1 MRKVNIKILLI
12 LILYIMNN
20 IINKVIISYNNL
32 KKIELKI
39 ELKIMKF
46 NILNKLKMEQILDL
60 NREIVLNDYQSATK
74 KNKEL
79 FITGDVK
86 ASSEYIFDNQKEDAT
101 IICNKFYETFIRVIS
116 IVKKT
121 KVGMDGLM
129 IEIAKNMTTHPD
141 KDFVLHRNNIFFITA
156 MSNISWEDDMKDKIP
171 SCFKDNVY
179 HHGKLQR
186 LKTKLKNIKNA
197 IIIND
202 EIDSG
207 DKEDQKLHLIL
218 KESGILDMKYMEEN
232 NIRFVFVS
240 ATMINEL
247 RDLYK
252 WGNKHYTHYMTIP
265 NIYIGHKEF
274 LELGIIQEY
283 YPINDDENAE
293 KWVQEDILQNYG
305 LDYRIHIIRTDEK
318 NKDFIFNA
326 CIRNNIDFKNHTSDD
341 RISYEELSDIFNN
354 ISNHLVI
361 AVKGFYRRANL
372 IPNEWKMKIGATH
385 ERYVKKYDTNV
396 QVQGL
401 PGRMSGYWKQELLNG
416 HKTGPHRTSIDA
428 INEYE
433 EFYKNPFGKIKYST
447 TGSKKLFVN
456 PKHIQNLE
464 TMNQVEVKIDENKYR
479 VYDNEIVVKNV
490 CKILG
495 YDYRETKNNSDG
507 FKETSLN
514 RKKEVV
520 SLTGAIS
527 KIPSAYANHG
537 DIITWRT
544 YFPCYVDIT
553 NNNTLRFVV
562 IIRPETDINKV
573 KNEIDDVYPSIQI

>member
-1 MRKVNIKILLI
+1 
-12 LILYIMNN
+12 
-20 IINKVIISYNNL
+20 
-32 KKIELKI
+32 
-39 ELKIMKF
+39 
-46 NILNKLKMEQILDL
+46 MENSLLDL
-60 NREIVLNDYQSATK
+60 NREIVLNDYLSATN

-86 ASSEYIFDNQKEDAT
+86 ASSEYIFPNQKQDAT
-101 IICNKFYETFIRVIS
+101 IICNKFYETPIRAIS
-116 IVKKT
+116 IVKRT

-129 IEIAKNMTTHPD
+129 IEIAKIMTTHPD
-141 KDFVLHRNNIFFITA
+141 NNFVLHRNNIFFITA

-186 LKTKLKNIKNA
+186 LKNKLKNIKNA

-218 KESGILDMKYMEEN
+218 KESGILDMKYMDEN

-265 NIYIGHKEF
+265 DNYIGHKEF

-283 YPINDDENAE
+283 YSINDAETAE
-293 KWVQEDILQNYG
+293 KWVQEDILENYS
-305 LDYRIHIIRTDEK
+305 LDYRVHIVRTDEK

-326 CIRNNIDFKNHTSDD
+326 CIRNNIDFKNHTSND

-372 IPNEWKMKIGATH
+372 IPNVWKKKIGATH

-416 HKTGPHRTSIDA
+416 HKTGPHRTSINA

-433 EFYKNPFGKIKYST
+433 EFYKNPFRKIKYST

-464 TMNQVEVKIDENKYR
+464 TKNQTDTTNKR
-479 VYDNEIVVKNV
+479 IPIIVN
-490 CKILG
+490 G
-495 YDYRETKNNSDG
+495 
-507 FKETSLN
+507 LN
-514 RKKEVV
+514 
-520 SLTGAIS
+520 
-527 KIPSAYANHG
+527 
-537 DIITWRT
+537 
-544 YFPCYVDIT
+544 
-553 NNNTLRFVV
+553 
-562 IIRPETDINKV
+562 ETDIIFTTKKRKEKIEYVLSLLNN
-573 KNEIDDVYPSIQI
+573 NEIYKKLFNFINNPDVVCAQITQPNTNSSYKKHITDVVNANNTNTPYSVDLIEKFKDKNNWQLFIDNREKRLCFVIWSINKELY

>member
-1 MRKVNIKILLI
+1 MGDSIR
-12 LILYIMNN
+12 
-20 IINKVIISYNNL
+20 
-32 KKIELKI
+32 
-39 ELKIMKF
+39 
-46 NILNKLKMEQILDL
+46 DL

-79 FITGDVK
+79 FLTGDIK
-86 ASSEYIFDNQKEDAT
+86 SSSEYIFPNQKEDAT
-101 IICNKFYETFIRVIS
+101 IICNKFHETHIRVIS
-116 IVKKT
+116 IVKRT

-141 KDFVLHRNNIFFITA
+141 NDFVLHRNNIFFITA
-156 MSNISWEDDMKDKIP
+156 MSNISWENDMKDKIP

-186 LKTKLKNIKNA
+186 LKTKLRNIKNA

-252 WGNKHYTHYMTIP
+252 WGDKHYTYYMTIP
-265 NIYIGHKEF
+265 DIYIGHKEF

-283 YPINDDENAE
+283 YPINDDETAE
-293 KWVQEDILQNYG
+293 KWIQEDILKNYV
-305 LDYRIHIIRTDEK
+305 LDYRVHIIRTDEK

-326 CIRNNIDFKNHTSDD
+326 CIRNNIYFKNHTSDE

-372 IPNEWKMKIGATH
+372 IPNEWKKKIGATH
-385 ERYVKKYDTNV
+385 ERYVKNYDTNV
-396 QVQGL
+396 QIQGL
-401 PGRMSGYWKQELLNG
+401 PGRMTGYWKQELLNG

-456 PKHIQNLE
+456 PKNISNLE
-464 TMNQVEVKIDENKYR
+464 TINQIN
-479 VYDNEIVVKNV
+479 
-490 CKILG
+490 
-495 YDYRETKNNSDG
+495 
-507 FKETSLN
+507 
-514 RKKEVV
+514 
-520 SLTGAIS
+520 
-527 KIPSAYANHG
+527 
-537 DIITWRT
+537 
-544 YFPCYVDIT
+544 IT
-553 NNNTLRFVV
+553 NKRIP
-562 IIRPETDINKV
+562 IIINVNETDIIFTTNQRKEKIEYV
-573 KNEIDDVYPSIQI
+573 LSKLNNNEIYTKLFNFINNPQVICSQISQPNTNSSYKKHITDVVNASITNTPYSVDLQEKYKDKNNWQLFIDNREKRLCFVIWSINEELY

>member
-1 MRKVNIKILLI
+1 
-12 LILYIMNN
+12 MNDS
-20 IINKVIISYNNL
+20 II
-32 KKIELKI
+32 
-39 ELKIMKF
+39 
-46 NILNKLKMEQILDL
+46 DW
-60 NREIVLNDYQSATK
+60 NREVVLHDYQSATI
-74 KNKEL
+74 KNKES
-79 FITGDVK
+79 FNNGDVK
-86 ASSEYIFDNQKEDAT
+86 TSSEYIFDNQKEDAI
-101 IICNKFYETFIRVIS
+101 IICNKFYETPIRVIS
-116 IVKKT
+116 IVKRT

-141 KDFVLHRNNIFFITA
+141 NNFVLHRNNIFFITA

-171 SCFKDNVY
+171 SCFKENVY

-218 KESGILDMKYMEEN
+218 KESGILDMTYMEEN

-247 RDLYK
+247 RELYK
-252 WGNKHYTHYMTIP
+252 WGEKHYTHYMTIP
-265 NIYIGHKEF
+265 YNYIGHKEF
-274 LELGIIQEY
+274 LERGIIKEY
-283 YPINDDENAE
+283 YPINNDETAE
-293 KWVQEDILQNYG
+293 KWVQEDILQNYR
-305 LDYRIHIIRTDEK
+305 LDYRIHIVRSDET

-341 RISYEELSDIFNN
+341 RIGYDELSNIFNN

-401 PGRMSGYWKQELLNG
+401 PGRMSGYWKQEILNG

-433 EFYKNPFGKIKYST
+433 EFYKDPFKKIKYNT
-447 TGSKKLFVN
+447 TGSKKIFVN
-456 PKHIQNLE
+456 PKFIPNLKTINHIDPPQLE
-464 TMNQVEVKIDENKYR
+464 TPQLETPQIETPQIETPQIETPQIITLTKRVPIIIDGLNETDIIFTTNKR
-479 VYDNEIVVKNV
+479 KEKEEFVLSILNNNETHTKLFNFIKNPNVVCIQISKPNSDSSYKKHITDV
-490 CKILG
+490 VSANINNTPYSVDLAKK
-495 YDYRETKNNSDG
+495 YKDKNNWQLFID
-507 FKETSLN
+507 N
-514 RKKEVV
+514 RKKR
-520 SLTGAIS
+520 L
-527 KIPSAYANHG
+527 
-537 DIITWRT
+537 
-544 YFPCYVDIT
+544 C
-553 NNNTLRFVV
+553 FV
-562 IIRPETDINKV
+562 IWSSE
-573 KNEIDDVYPSIQI
+573 EL

>member
-1 MRKVNIKILLI
+1 
-12 LILYIMNN
+12 
-20 IINKVIISYNNL
+20 
-32 KKIELKI
+32 
-39 ELKIMKF
+39 MKHS
-46 NILNKLKMEQILDL
+46 ILDL

-74 KNKEL
+74 KNQEL
-79 FITGDVK
+79 HIMGDVK
-86 ASSEYIFDNQKEDAT
+86 ASSEYIFENQKTDAL
-101 IICNKFYETFIRVIS
+101 IITNKFYTTDVRAIS
-116 IVKKT
+116 IVKRT

-129 IEIAKNMTTHPD
+129 IEIAKNMSTHPD
-141 KDFVLHRNNIFFITA
+141 NYFAIHRNNIFFITA

-171 SCFKDNVY
+171 ACFKDNVY

-186 LKTKLKNIKNA
+186 LKDKLKDIKNA

-218 KESGILDMKYMEEN
+218 KESRILDIKYMEEN

-265 NIYIGHKEF
+265 QNYIGHKEF
-274 LELGIIQEY
+274 LELGIIKEY
-283 YPINDDENAE
+283 YPITDEETAE

-305 LDYRIHIIRTDEK
+305 NDYRVHIIRTDEK

-326 CIRNNIDFKNHTSDD
+326 CIRNSIDFRNHTSDD
-341 RISYEELSDIFNN
+341 RISYEELSNIFGN
-354 ISNHLVI
+354 ITNHLVI

-372 IPNEWKMKIGATH
+372 IPNDWKKKIGATH

-396 QVQGL
+396 QVQAL
-401 PGRMSGYWKQELLNG
+401 PGRMSGYWKDTILNG
-416 HKTGPHRTSIDA
+416 FKTGPHRTSINA

-456 PKHIQNLE
+456 PKNITNLKNTEQSE
-464 TMNQVEVKIDENKYR
+464 TKVNENQYR
-479 VYDNEIVVKNV
+479 VYDNETVVKNV

-495 YDYRETKNNSDG
+495 YDYRATKNNSEG

-520 SLTGAIS
+520 SLTKAIS

-537 DIITWRT
+537 DVITWRT

-553 NNNTLRFVV
+553 NNETLRFVV
-562 IIRPETDINKV
+562 IIRPGTEDINKV
-573 KNEIDDVYPSIQI
+573 KNEIDTIYPSIKFD

>member
-1 MRKVNIKILLI
+1 MEH
-12 LILYIMNN
+12 
-20 IINKVIISYNNL
+20 S
-32 KKIELKI
+32 
-39 ELKIMKF
+39 
-46 NILNKLKMEQILDL
+46 KLDT
-60 NREIVLNDYQSATK
+60 NREIVLCDYQSATA

-79 FITGDVK
+79 FDNHDVK
-86 ASSEYIFDNQKEDAT
+86 ASSEYIFPNQKEDAI
-101 IICNKFYETFIRVIS
+101 IICNKFYETPIRVIS
-116 IVKKT
+116 ILKRT

-129 IEIAKNMTTHPD
+129 IETAKNMTTHPD
-141 KDFVLHRNNIFFITA
+141 NNFVLHRNNVLFITA
-156 MSNISWEDDMKDKIP
+156 MSNIYWENDMKDKIP

-186 LKTKLKNIKNA
+186 LKTKLRNIKNA

-240 ATMINEL
+240 ATMKNEL
-247 RDLYK
+247 EDLYK

-265 NIYIGHKEF
+265 DSYIGHKEF

-283 YPINDDENAE
+283 YPINNNETAE

-305 LDYRIHIIRTDEK
+305 LDYRVHIVRTDEK

-326 CIRNNIDFKNHTSDD
+326 CIRNNIEFKNHTSDD

-354 ISNHLVI
+354 ISKHLVI

-372 IPNEWKMKIGATH
+372 IPNEWKKKIGATH

-401 PGRMSGYWKQELLNG
+401 PGRMTGYWKQELLNG

-447 TGSKKLFVN
+447 TSSKKLFVN

-464 TMNQVEVKIDENKYR
+464 IINQIDTTNKR
-479 VYDNEIVVKNV
+479 IP
-490 CKILG
+490 III
-495 YDYRETKNNSDG
+495 DG
-507 FKETSLN
+507 LN
-514 RKKEVV
+514 
-520 SLTGAIS
+520 
-527 KIPSAYANHG
+527 
-537 DIITWRT
+537 
-544 YFPCYVDIT
+544 
-553 NNNTLRFVV
+553 
-562 IIRPETDINKV
+562 ETDIIFTTNKRKEKIKYV
-573 KNEIDDVYPSIQI
+573 LSKLRNNETYRKLFNFINNPDVVCAQISQPNTNSSYKKHITDVVNANITKTPYSVDLVEKYKDKNNWQLFIDNREKRLCFVIWSINEELY

>member
-1 MRKVNIKILLI
+1 
-12 LILYIMNN
+12 
-20 IINKVIISYNNL
+20 
-32 KKIELKI
+32 
-39 ELKIMKF
+39 
-46 NILNKLKMEQILDL
+46 
-60 NREIVLNDYQSATK
+60 
-74 KNKEL
+74 
-79 FITGDVK
+79 
-86 ASSEYIFDNQKEDAT
+86 
-101 IICNKFYETFIRVIS
+101 
-116 IVKKT
+116 
-121 KVGMDGLM
+121 
-129 IEIAKNMTTHPD
+129 
-141 KDFVLHRNNIFFITA
+141 
-156 MSNISWEDDMKDKIP
+156 
-171 SCFKDNVY
+171 
-179 HHGKLQR
+179 
-186 LKTKLKNIKNA
+186 
-197 IIIND
+197 
-202 EIDSG
+202 
-207 DKEDQKLHLIL
+207 
-218 KESGILDMKYMEEN
+218 MKYMEEN

-265 NIYIGHKEF
+265 DIYIGHKEF

-283 YPINDDENAE
+283 YPINDDETAE
-293 KWVQEDILQNYG
+293 KWVQEDILQNYAS
-305 LDYRIHIIRTDEK
+305 DYRVHIIRTDEK

-341 RISYEELSDIFNN
+341 RISYEELADLFNN
-354 ISNHLVI
+354 ISKHLVI

-372 IPNEWKMKIGATH
+372 IPNEWKKKIGATH

-401 PGRMSGYWKQELLNG
+401 PGRMSGYWKEELLNG

-433 EFYKNPFGKIKYST
+433 EFYKNPFGKIKYNT

-464 TMNQVEVKIDENKYR
+464 YINHNENKVNEDTYR
-479 VYDNEIVVKNV
+479 IYDNEDIVKKV

-495 YDYRETKNNSDG
+495 YDYRTTKNNLEG

-520 SLTGAIS
+520 SLTNAIS
-527 KIPSAYANHG
+527 KVPTAYGTNNG
-537 DIITWRT
+537 VKTWRT
-544 YFPCYVDIT
+544 YYPCYVDIT
-553 NNNTLRFVV
+553 NNETLRFVV

-573 KNEIDDVYPSIQI
+573 KNEIDNVYPSIQI

>member
-1 MRKVNIKILLI
+1 VDKLVQIT
-12 LILYIMNN
+12 
-20 IINKVIISYNNL
+20 
-32 KKIELKI
+32 
-39 ELKIMKF
+39 F
-46 NILNKLKMEQILDL
+46 NVCLPSPSKPFQDKMEHSILDL

-86 ASSEYIFDNQKEDAT
+86 ASSEYIFPNQKEDAT
-101 IICNKFYETFIRVIS
+101 TICNKFYETPIRVIS
-116 IVKKT
+116 IVKRT

-141 KDFVLHRNNIFFITA
+141 SNFVLHRNNILFLTG
-156 MSNISWEDDMKDKIP
+156 MSNVSWENDMKDKIP

-186 LKTKLKNIKNA
+186 LKNRLQNIKNT
-197 IIIND
+197 IIIID

-218 KESGILDMKYMEEN
+218 KESGILDIKYMEDN

-247 RDLYK
+247 RELYK
-252 WGNKHYTHYMTIP
+252 WGNKHYTHYMIIP
-265 NIYIGHKEF
+265 DIYIGHKEF

-283 YPINDDENAE
+283 YPINDDKSAK
-293 KWVQEDILQNYG
+293 KWIKEDILQNYG
-305 LDYRIHIIRTDEK
+305 VDYRVHLIRTDEK

-326 CIRNNIDFKNHTSDD
+326 CIRNNIDFKNHTSND
-341 RISYEELSDIFNN
+341 RISNEELADIFDNP
-354 ISNHLVI
+354 SKHVVI

-372 IPNEWKMKIGATH
+372 IPNEWKKKIGATH

-396 QVQGL
+396 QAQGF
-401 PGRMSGYWKQELLNG
+401 PGRLSGYWKDVILNG
-416 HKTGPHRTSIDA
+416 HKTGPYRTSIDA

-433 EFYKNPFGKIKYST
+433 EFYKNPFGKIKYNT

-464 TMNQVEVKIDENKYR
+464 TITHIETTNKRIPIIIDGLNENDIIFTTNKRKEKIEYVLSKLNNNETYTKLIKFINYSGVLCAQISQPNTDSSYKKHITDVVNASITNTPYSVDLVEKFKD
-479 VYDNEIVVKNV
+479 
-490 CKILG
+490 
-495 YDYRETKNNSDG
+495 KNNWQLFID
-507 FKETSLN
+507 N
-514 RKKEVV
+514 REKR
-520 SLTGAIS
+520 L
-527 KIPSAYANHG
+527 
-537 DIITWRT
+537 
-544 YFPCYVDIT
+544 C
-553 NNNTLRFVV
+553 FV
-562 IIRPETDINKV
+562 IWSIN
-573 KNEIDDVYPSIQI
+573 EDLY

>member
-1 MRKVNIKILLI
+1 
-12 LILYIMNN
+12 
-20 IINKVIISYNNL
+20 
-32 KKIELKI
+32 
-39 ELKIMKF
+39 
-46 NILNKLKMEQILDL
+46 MENSILDL

-101 IICNKFYETFIRVIS
+101 TICNKFYETPIRVIS
-116 IVKKT
+116 IVKRT

-141 KDFVLHRNNIFFITA
+141 NNFVLHRNNIFFITA

-186 LKTKLKNIKNA
+186 LKNKLKNIKNA

-218 KESGILDMKYMEEN
+218 KESGILDMKNMEEN

-247 RDLYK
+247 HDLYK
-252 WGNKHYTHYMTIP
+252 WGNKHYTHYMIIP
-265 NIYIGHKEF
+265 EIYIGHKEF

-283 YPINDDENAE
+283 YPINDDESAE
-293 KWVQEDILQNYG
+293 KWIQEDILQNYS
-305 LDYRIHIIRTDEK
+305 LDYRVHIVRTDEK

-326 CIRNNIDFKNHTSDD
+326 CIRNRIDFKNHTSDE
-341 RISYEELSDIFNN
+341 RIGYEELSNIFNN

-372 IPNEWKMKIGATH
+372 IPNEWKKKIGATH

-401 PGRMSGYWKQELLNG
+401 PGRMSGYWKHELLNG
-416 HKTGPHRTSIDA
+416 HKTGPHRTSINA

-447 TGSKKLFVN
+447 TSKKLFVN
-456 PKHIQNLE
+456 PKNISNLE
-464 TMNQVEVKIDENKYR
+464 IVNQIETTNKRVPIIID
-479 VYDNEIVVKNV
+479 
-490 CKILG
+490 G
-495 YDYRETKNNSDG
+495 
-507 FKETSLN
+507 LN
-514 RKKEVV
+514 
-520 SLTGAIS
+520 
-527 KIPSAYANHG
+527 
-537 DIITWRT
+537 
-544 YFPCYVDIT
+544 
-553 NNNTLRFVV
+553 
-562 IIRPETDINKV
+562 ETDIIFTTNKRKEKIEFILSILNDNEKYTKLLNFINNPEV
-573 KNEIDDVYPSIQI
+573 YCAQITQPNTNSSYKKHITDVVNSSINNTPYSVDLVEKFRNKNNWQLFIDNREKRLCFVIWSINEEIY

>member
-1 MRKVNIKILLI
+1 MDN
-12 LILYIMNN
+12 
-20 IINKVIISYNNL
+20 S
-32 KKIELKI
+32 
-39 ELKIMKF
+39 
-46 NILNKLKMEQILDL
+46 ILDL
-60 NREIVLNDYQSATK
+60 NREIVLNDYQSATS

-79 FITGDVK
+79 FIMGDVK
-86 ASSEYIFDNQKEDAT
+86 SSSEYIFANQKEDAI
-101 IICNKFYETFIRVIS
+101 IICNKFYETPIRVIS
-116 IVKKT
+116 IVKRT

-141 KDFVLHRNNIFFITA
+141 NSFVLHRNNIFFITA
-156 MSNISWEDDMKDKIP
+156 MSNISWENDMKDKIP

-207 DKEDQKLHLIL
+207 DKEDQKLHIIL

-232 NIRFVFVS
+232 NVRFVFVS

-252 WGNKHYTHYMTIP
+252 WGEKHYTHYMTIP
-265 NIYIGHKEF
+265 DTYIGHKEF
-274 LELGIIQEY
+274 LEHNLIKEY
-283 YPINDDENAE
+283 YLINNDATAE
-293 KWVQEDILQNYG
+293 KWVQEDILKNYL

-326 CIRNNIDFKNHTSDD
+326 CIRNKIDFKNHTSDD
-341 RISYEELSDIFNN
+341 RIGYDELSYIFNN

-385 ERYVKKYDTNV
+385 ERYVKNYDTNV

-401 PGRMSGYWKQELLNG
+401 PGRMSGYWKQKVLDG

-433 EFYKNPFGKIKYST
+433 EFYKNPFKNIKYKT
-447 TGSKKLFVN
+447 TCSKKLFVN
-456 PKHIQNLE
+456 PEFIQNLKTINQIDTQQIDTPTKPIPTKRIPIIIDGLNE
-464 TMNQVEVKIDENKYR
+464 TDIIFTAKKRKEKIDFVLSILNNNEKYTNLYNFIKNPHTVCAQISQPNTYSSYKKHISDVVNANTNKTTYS
-479 VYDNEIVVKNV
+479 VDLVEKNKDKDNWQLFI
-490 CKILG
+490 
-495 YDYRETKNNSDG
+495 D
-507 FKETSLN
+507 N
-514 RKKEVV
+514 RKKR
-520 SLTGAIS
+520 L
-527 KIPSAYANHG
+527 
-537 DIITWRT
+537 
-544 YFPCYVDIT
+544 C
-553 NNNTLRFVV
+553 FV
-562 IIRPETDINKV
+562 IWSTE
-573 KNEIDDVYPSIQI
+573 EL

>member
-1 MRKVNIKILLI
+1 
-12 LILYIMNN
+12 
-20 IINKVIISYNNL
+20 
-32 KKIELKI
+32 
-39 ELKIMKF
+39 
-46 NILNKLKMEQILDL
+46 MEHKILDL
-60 NREIVLNDYQSATK
+60 NREIVLHDYQSATN

-79 FITGDVK
+79 FITGDIK
-86 ASSEYIFDNQKEDAT
+86 ASSEYIFPNQKEDAT
-101 IICNKFYETFIRVIS
+101 IICNTFYEKHIRVIS
-116 IVKKT
+116 IVKRT

-141 KDFVLHRNNIFFITA
+141 NNFALHRNNIKILTG

-186 LKTKLKNIKNA
+186 LKTKLENA
-197 IIIND
+197 RNELIIID

-218 KESGILDMKYMEEN
+218 KESRILDMKYMEEN

-252 WGNKHYTHYMTIP
+252 WGTKHYTHYMIIP
-265 NIYIGHKEF
+265 DIYIGHKEF
-274 LELGIIQEY
+274 LDRKIIQEY
-283 YPINDDENAE
+283 YLINDDKTAE
-293 KWVQEDILQNYG
+293 RWIKEDILQNYG
-305 LDYRIHIIRTDEK
+305 LDYRVHIIRTDEK

-326 CIRNNIDFKNHTSDD
+326 CIRNNIDFKNHTSED

-354 ISNHLVI
+354 ITNHLVI

-372 IPNEWKMKIGATH
+372 IPNEWKKKIGATH

-401 PGRMSGYWKQELLNG
+401 PGRMSGYWKQDIVNG

-428 INEYE
+428 IIEYE

-456 PKHIQNLE
+456 PKHIRNLE
-464 TMNQVEVKIDENKYR
+464 IINQVEVKVDENKYR

-490 CKILG
+490 CEILR
-495 YDYRETKNNSDG
+495 YDYRATKNNSEG

-514 RKKEVV
+514 SKKEVV
-520 SLTGAIS
+520 SLIRAIS

-537 DIITWRT
+537 DVVTWRT
-544 YFPCYVDIT
+544 YFPCYIDIT
-553 NNNTLRFVV
+553 NNQTLRFVV

-573 KNEIDDVYPSIQI
+573 KTEIDPIYIPIQI

>member
-1 MRKVNIKILLI
+1 
-12 LILYIMNN
+12 
-20 IINKVIISYNNL
+20 
-32 KKIELKI
+32 
-39 ELKIMKF
+39 
-46 NILNKLKMEQILDL
+46 MEHSIVEL
-60 NREIVLNDYQSATK
+60 NRDIVYNDYQSATK

-86 ASSEYIFDNQKEDAT
+86 ASSEYIFPNQKEDA
-101 IICNKFYETFIRVIS
+101 IKICNTLYETPTRVIS
-116 IVKKT
+116 IVKRT

-141 KDFVLHRNNIFFITA
+141 DNFAIHRNNIFFITA
-156 MSNISWEDDMKDKIP
+156 MSNVSWEHDMKDKIP

-186 LKTKLKNIKNA
+186 LKTKLRNIKDA
-197 IIIND
+197 LIIND

-207 DKEDQKLHLIL
+207 DKVDQKLHIIL
-218 KESGILDMKYMEEN
+218 KESGILDMHYMEEN

-252 WGNKHYTHYMTIP
+252 WGNKHHTHYMTIP
-265 NIYIGHKEF
+265 DNYIGHKDF
-274 LELGIIQEY
+274 LELEIIQEF
-283 YPINDDENAE
+283 YPIDDDEMAE
-293 KWVQEDILQNYG
+293 KWVQEDIIQNYG
-305 LDYRIHIIRTDEK
+305 LDYRVHIIRTDEK

-326 CIRNNIDFKNHTSDD
+326 CIRNNIEFRNHTSDD

-354 ISNHLVI
+354 ISKHLVI

-372 IPNEWKMKIGATH
+372 IPNEWKKKIGATH
-385 ERYVKKYDTNV
+385 ERYTKKHDTNV

-401 PGRMSGYWKQELLNG
+401 PGRMSGYWKQDILNG

-456 PKHIQNLE
+456 PRNIRNLE
-464 TMNQVEVKIDENKYR
+464 AIIPIDVTYKR
-479 VYDNEIVVKNV
+479 VPI
-490 CKILG
+490 I
-495 YDYRETKNNSDG
+495 
-507 FKETSLN
+507 
-514 RKKEVV
+514 
-520 SLTGAIS
+520 IS
-527 KIPSAYANHG
+527 AN
-537 DIITWRT
+537 
-544 YFPCYVDIT
+544 
-553 NNNTLRFVV
+553 
-562 IIRPETDINKV
+562 ETDIIFTTKKRKEKIDYVLSKLINNETYAKLFDFINNPQVICAQITQPNTNSSYKKHITDVVNASTTNTPYSVDLVEKYKDKNNWQLFIDNKEKRLCFV
-573 KNEIDDVYPSIQI
+573 VWCINEDLY

>member
-1 MRKVNIKILLI
+1 
-12 LILYIMNN
+12 
-20 IINKVIISYNNL
+20 
-32 KKIELKI
+32 
-39 ELKIMKF
+39 
-46 NILNKLKMEQILDL
+46 MEHSIILDL

-86 ASSEYIFDNQKEDAT
+86 VSSEYIFANQKEDAT
-101 IICNKFYETFIRVIS
+101 KICNIFYKEKKRVVS
-116 IVKKT
+116 ILKKT
-121 KVGMDGLM
+121 KIGMDGLQ

-141 KDFVLHRNNIFFITA
+141 NDFVIHRNDVFFITA
-156 MSNISWEDDMKDKIP
+156 MSNKGWEDDMKDKIP

-179 HHGKLQR
+179 HHGKLQK
-186 LKTKLKNIKNA
+186 LKTKLMKIKNA
-197 IIIND
+197 VIIND

-252 WGNKHYTHYMTIP
+252 WGDKHYMYYMTIP
-265 NIYIGHKEF
+265 DSYIGHKEF
-274 LELGIIQEY
+274 LELGIIKEY
-283 YPINDDENAE
+283 YQINNDETAE

-305 LDYRIHIIRTDEK
+305 LDLRVHIVRTDEK
-318 NKDFIFNA
+318 NKDFIFDA

-341 RISYEELSDIFNN
+341 RISYEDLSYIFNN
-354 ISNHLVI
+354 ISKHLVI

-372 IPNEWKMKIGATH
+372 IPNEWKKKIGATH
-385 ERYVKKYDTNV
+385 ERYVKIYDTNV

-401 PGRMSGYWKQELLNG
+401 PGRMSGYWKQDLLNG

-447 TGSKKLFVN
+447 KGSKKLFVD
-456 PKHIQNLE
+456 PKNIKNLE
-464 TMNQVEVKIDENKYR
+464 TINQIETTNKR
-479 VYDNEIVVKNV
+479 
-490 CKILG
+490 
-495 YDYRETKNNSDG
+495 
-507 FKETSLN
+507 
-514 RKKEVV
+514 
-520 SLTGAIS
+520 
-527 KIPSAYANHG
+527 IP
-537 DIITWRT
+537 IIIH
-544 YFPCYVDIT
+544 V
-553 NNNTLRFVV
+553 N
-562 IIRPETDINKV
+562 ETDIIFTTNKTKEKKKYVLSILNNNETYTKLFNFINNTNQVSCAQITQPNTDISYKKHITDVVNASITNTPYSVDLV
-573 KNEIDDVYPSIQI
+573 KKYKDKNNWQLFIDNREKRLCFVIWSINEELY